1 MLKVKNG
8 TVYYNWVDLAEERVF
23 DWIGRSNKGY
33 VLLQPTKMEEEKI
46 VTESDIQEVADYY
59 GLTEDQREFY
69 REELEKEYREAVYDD
84 YLPNAKVDELD
95 F

>member
-8 TVYYNWVDLAEERVF
+8 TVYYNGKDLAEERVF
-23 DWIGRSNKGY
+23 DWIGRSSKGY

-59 GLTEDQREFY
+59 GLTDEERETY
-69 REELEKEYREAVYDD
+69 REELEREYREAVYDD